1 MDRVGLFEPTT
12 SAILAIFYLRAAME
26 RELTAQIPP
35 APIEILLL
43 LSSTLSKEFI

>member
-1 MDRVGLFEPTT
+1 MDRVGVEPTT